1 MRKITFLLTAVCLL
15 TTGLFTKMYSQTVV
29 DNLSDF
35 RQALLNSDQTIV
47 LEPGDYIIT
56 DLPSEDRSFYI
67 SGSNNIIDLTGV
79 YINFPV
85 DATSTEHFI
94 ITGDYNEFRGG
105 EFENTYASGITEIT
119 DFVAYNEDRSNLA
132 NGADQHMTISG
143 TGNSVVGSKFTV
155 RGSFPYG
162 YGSLYGI
169 GSSNTFGLDKRAA
182 IYINGIDTVID
193 SCEVQMQAF
202 GHGIFMQSPSENTL
216 IKNTLVEGVVR
227 HGKDILAEGIGS
239 LPYQNNYLDNEGNPI
254 DPTDVLSLCEDGI
267 RAYSGSGSVTVENCT
282 VKKMRGGVR
291 LYLASSATVTNTTA
305 IDCGIANWNLPNGG
319 TVINSSGN
327 FAYDALSDFR
337 LSRNNTNIE
346 WTIIPAPHATGPH
359 NLADILGNNHTI
371 TFHRTPGPVD
381 ADEERAIVISGSNST
396 IVNETEYT
404 IILEASA
411 TGNTITTCGRV
422 IDNGSNNTLVASTN
436 CGFSLECSN
445 TADNLQAECFNNM
458 SGVEVQGISGMVNE
472 KGITSVDDNDWI
484 SFESIDL
491 TGVSA
496 INVTAATAKTNTSVE
511 VRLASE
517 NGTLLATLPI
527 ANTGSYETYQ
537 DFSVDLLEVYDGVTD
552 VFFVFKGDS
561 DALLN
566 VDKMN
571 FQYNPCYVASYQAV
585 TPNYAKDFCE
595 ASEVNITTDTNEMEV
610 VSGINQD
617 DYLRFSNIDFGS
629 DYNLN
634 AVKVSASSQTTGGT
648 IEFRLGGLDGDLLS
662 TVNIDGKEDWNT
674 YQLFEGYLSKEV
686 NGVQDLYLV
695 FSGGEGELLNLE
707 SFYFYIDECASA
719 SYNAED
725 FIIASDYCEASEV
738 QKEGDVPQTVG
749 FINNEDYLR
758 FSNFDFGDTNDFGA
772 IKISASSATS
782 GGFIEVRLGGL
793 DGELLTSVPI
803 ENTGNW
809 RRFEWFDGYFTESV
823 TGIHDL
829 YLVCTGGDGYLF
841 NLVSFEFYSD
851 VLSVNDLGLQES
863 NAIKISPNPTHGDLN
878 VNLSNHMGSSVNY
891 MLISI
896 DGKQITS
903 GVWKS
908 SHQEK
913 IEMDLNQLPHGLYF
927 LQITTESGHSTV
939 KKIVITGK

>member
-1 MRKITFLLTAVCLL
+1 MKKFTFLFTIACLL
-15 TTGLFTKMYSQTVV
+15 TTGLFTKMYSQTTVS
-29 DNLSDF
+29 NLSDF

-47 LEPGDYIIT
+47 LEAGDYNIT
-56 DLPSEDRSFYI
+56 DLPSVDRSFYI

-193 SCEVQMQAF
+193 GCEVQMQAF
-202 GHGIFMQSPSENTL
+202 GHGIFMQSPSENTI

-227 HGKDILAEGIGS
+227 HGKDILAEGVGS

-254 DPTDVLSLCEDGI
+254 DPTDVISLCEDGI
-267 RAYSGSGSVTVENCT
+267 RAYSGAGSVIVENCT
-282 VKKMRGGVR
+282 VKKMRGGIR
-291 LYLASSATVTNTTA
+291 LYLASSATVTNTTS

-319 TVINSSGN
+319 TVTNSSGN
-327 FAYDALSDFR
+327 FAYDVLSDFR

-346 WTIIPAPHATGPH
+346 WTIIPSPHATGTH

-381 ADEERAIVISGSNST
+381 VDEERAIVISGSNST

-411 TGNTITTCGRV
+411 TGNNITTCGRV
-422 IDNGSNNTLVASTN
+422 IDNGSDNTIVASTN
-436 CGFSLECSN
+436 CSFSMECYN
-445 TADNLQAECFNNM
+445 TADNLQAECFSSM
-458 SGVEVQGISGMVNE
+458 SGIDVQDISGVVNE
-472 KGITSVDDNDWI
+472 KGITNIDDNDWL
-484 SFESIDL
+484 SFDAIDL
-491 TGVSA
+491 TGVTA
-496 INVTAATAKTNTSVE
+496 INITAATSKTGTSVE
-511 VRLASE
+511 VRSASTD
-517 NGTLLATLPI
+517 GTLLATLPI
-527 ANTGSYETYQ
+527 TNTGSYDTYQ
-537 DFSVDLLEVYDGVTD
+537 DVSVDLLETYNGVTD

-571 FQYNPCYVASYQAV
+571 FQYDPCYEASYQAV

-610 VSGINQD
+610 VSGINQG
-617 DYLRFSNIDFGS
+617 DYIRFSNIDFGS
-629 DYNLN
+629 DYNFN
-634 AVKVSASSQTTGGT
+634 AVKVSASSQNTGGT
-648 IEFRLGGLDGDLLS
+648 IEFRLGGLDGELLS
-662 TVNIDGKEDWNT
+662 TVNIDGTEDWNT

-695 FSGGEGELLNLE
+695 FSGIEGDLLNLE

-725 FIIASDYCEASEV
+725 VIIASYYCEASEV
-738 QKEGDVPQTVG
+738 QREGDAPQTVG

-758 FSNFDFGDTNDFGA
+758 FSNFDFGDSNDFGA
-772 IKISASSATS
+772 IKISASSGTS
-782 GGFIEVRLGGL
+782 GGIIEVRLGGV
-793 DGELLTSVPI
+793 DGELLTSVTI
-803 ENTGNW
+803 EKTGNW
-809 RRFEWFDGYFTESV
+809 NKFTSFDAYFTEPV

-829 YLVCTGGDGYLF
+829 YLVCTGGGGYLF
-841 NLVSFEFYSD
+841 NLKSFEFYND
-851 VLSVNDLGLQES
+851 VLSVDDFGLEEGKT
-863 NAIKISPNPTHGDLN
+863 IKVSPNPTRGDLN
-878 VNLSNHMGSSVNY
+878 VNLSNYMGTSVTY
-891 MLISI
+891 TLISI
-896 DGKQITS
+896 EGKQITS
-903 GVWKS
+903 GIWEA

-913 IEMDLNQLPHGLYF
+913 IEMNFNQLPQGLYF
-927 LQITTESGHSTV
+927 LQVIPERGRSIV
-939 KKIVITGK
+939 KKIVISGE